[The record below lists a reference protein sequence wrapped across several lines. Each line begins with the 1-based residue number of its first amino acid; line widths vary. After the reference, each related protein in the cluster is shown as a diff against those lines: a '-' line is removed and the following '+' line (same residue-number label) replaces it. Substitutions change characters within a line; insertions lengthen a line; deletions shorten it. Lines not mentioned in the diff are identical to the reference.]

1 MTGVNVEV
9 LAAEFSVAK
18 DDIKD
23 LQRRIFADNGHSM
36 EPRLATVEDKL
47 EAREKNP
54 ASIAMWLM
62 VMFSGLSMLA
72 TVMTYLHT
80 AK

>member
-1 MTGVNVEV
+1 MTGINVEV

-18 DDIKD
+18 EDIKD
-23 LQRRIFADNGHSM
+23 LQRRLFANNGHSI

-47 EAREKNP
+47 ASREKNP
-54 ASIAMWLM
+54 ANMAMWLM

-72 TVMTYLHT
+72 TVMTYLHAT
-80 AK
+80 K